1 MEARLVIPLFLV
13 ITPSVTWVLLK
24 QLYSP
29 WWLENISS
37 TPLVILLLYLILM
50 VVLLPYLSYVH
61 CITYFAANVIFVIA
75 LNNLPLQTKN
85 LHAETYRLFQ
95 FNMKYHDTKQEL
107 DELLEYLNDEEYHL
121 IALQGVS
128 QQAKQYIIEKLSPNY
143 PNFITGENRQVE
155 AYSDQLVFSPF
166 SFSGIKYYKTD
177 HSVLLISSIWHP
189 GEEVFNLY
197 TLHPPSPRNEK
208 LWLKRNKTLY
218 QLKQALNYAKQEALP
233 VRETI
238 VLGDLNLSKHSS
250 RLTRLF
256 TDMDTRPVNSW
267 PNFVFIPNFLALAID
282 HVWVSKGIFI
292 CARER
297 VGQYAWSDHYAI
309 KTCLTL
315 DNEND

>member
-1 MEARLVIPLFLV
+1 MEARLVIPLVLV

-50 VVLLPYLSYVH
+50 VALLPYLSYIH
-61 CITYFAANVIFVIA
+61 CITYFAANVTIVIA
-75 LNNLPLQTKN
+75 LNNIPLQSAE
-85 LHAETYRLFQ
+85 LRAETYRLFQ
-95 FNMKYHDTKQEL
+95 FNMKYRDTKQEL

-128 QQAKQYIIEKLSPNY
+128 QQAKQHIIEKLSPNY
-143 PNFITGENRQVE
+143 PNFITGESREVDV
-155 AYSDQLVFSPF
+155 YSDQLVFSPF

-177 HSVLLISSIWHP
+177 HSALLISSTWHL
-189 GEEVFNLY
+189 GEEAVDLY

-208 LWLKRNKTLY
+208 LWLKRNKVLY
-218 QLKQALNYAKQEALP
+218 QLKQALNYAKQEAQP
-233 VRETI
+233 ERGAI
-238 VLGDLNLSKHSS
+238 IIGDLNLSKHSS
-250 RLTRLF
+250 RLTGIF

-267 PNFVFIPNFLALAID
+267 PNFIFIPSFLALAID
-282 HVWVSKGIFI
+282 HVWVSKGVSI

-297 VGQYAWSDHYAI
+297 VGQYAWSDHYPI

-315 DNEND
+315 DNESE

>member
-1 MEARLVIPLFLV
+1 MEARLVIPLVLV
-13 ITPSVTWVLLK
+13 IAPSLTWVLLK

-50 VVLLPYLSYVH
+50 VALLPYLTYFH
-61 CITYFAANVIFVIA
+61 CITYFVANVTVVIA
-75 LNNLPLQTKN
+75 LNNLPLQSTD
-85 LHAETYRLFQ
+85 LRTETYRLFQ
-95 FNMKYHDTKQEL
+95 FNMKYHDTKQAL

-128 QQAKQYIIEKLSPNY
+128 QQAKQYIIGKLSPNY
-143 PNFITGENRQVE
+143 PNFITGENPEVE

-177 HSVLLISSIWHP
+177 HSALLISSNWHP
-189 GEEVFNLY
+189 DEEVVNLY

-218 QLKQALNYAKQEALP
+218 QLKQALNYAKQEALL
-233 VRETI
+233 VRGTI
-238 VLGDLNLSKHSS
+238 VIGDLNLSKHSD
-250 RLTRLF
+250 RLTSIF
-256 TDMDTRPVNSW
+256 TNMDTRAVNSW
-267 PNFVFIPNFLALAID
+267 PNFVFIPSFLALAID
-282 HVWVSKGIFI
+282 HVWVSEGISI

-315 DNEND
+315 DNESE